1 MFVLLSVILGGDQL
15 GGDLTVSRDGQ
26 LAEIGELGLG
36 LCQHDVIAI
45 LVGDSLAEFLMGM
58 AVEHGVDTVGILDD
72 SLGGPIFS
80 CAFHAQVCNG
90 DNIFR
95 AFGLSRIDG
104 GLDSLIQSSAVLV
117 LAEVV
122 DEVAVVVLEV
132 GGRGLHEAL
141 RSGNADERDLRS
153 AVIHDLIRLI
163 ADVARAL
170 AGVLEVA
177 GQILILGQLCQL
189 SEAGELEIEL
199 MVAERCEII
208 ADLVHDV
215 DQIGAC
221 GQQTDGLALNCVAAV
236 NKRDKVVRLFH
247 FGLVCRNAGIAQ
259 TVAHAAV
266 NVVGVQDHN
275 VVGFLVCR
283 ECSGHQTQQH
293 AYRQQKCDQFLHS
306 ILPLQVICHGAD
318 GMLVLYYKESASAIR
333 KYLKFDR

>member
-1 MFVLLSVILGGDQL
+1 
-15 GGDLTVSRDGQ
+15 
-26 LAEIGELGLG
+26 
-36 LCQHDVIAI
+36 
-45 LVGDSLAEFLMGM
+45 MGM
-58 AVEHGVDTVGILDD
+58 AVEHGVDAGGVLDD
-72 SLGGPIFS
+72 RLGGPVFGR
-80 CAFHAQVCNG
+80 AVHAKMGNG
-90 DNIFR
+90 DDVLR
-95 AFGLSRIDG
+95 ALGLGGIDG
-104 GLDSLIQSSAVLV
+104 GLDRLIQRGAVLV
-117 LAEVV
+117 FREIV

-132 GGRGLHEAL
+132 GGRGLHEAF
-141 RSGNADERDLRS
+141 RRGDADECDLRS
-153 AVIHDLIRLI
+153 AVIHDLIRLV
-163 ADVARAL
+163 ADRAGTL
-170 AGVLEVA
+170 ASVSEVA
-177 GQILILGQLCQL
+177 GQILILCLLRQLLQTGQLVVKFV
-189 SEAGELEIEL
+189 
-199 MVAERCEII
+199 VAKRCEII

-318 GMLVLYYKESASAIR
+318 GMLVLYYKEPASAIR